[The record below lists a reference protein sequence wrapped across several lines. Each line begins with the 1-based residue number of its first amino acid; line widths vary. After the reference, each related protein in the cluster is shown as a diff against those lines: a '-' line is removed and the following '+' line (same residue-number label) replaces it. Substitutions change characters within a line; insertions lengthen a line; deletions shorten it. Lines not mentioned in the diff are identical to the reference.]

1 MHVNSYLTQPWVAK
15 EGFLE
20 ELTPNFILRDNGR

>member
-1 MHVNSYLTQPWVAK
+1 MQTNSYLTQPYVAK

-20 ELTPNFILRDNGR
+20 ELTPSFILRDNGK